1 MKAIIIDE
9 ITNHENFQDYD
20 YIFTYFPVK
29 NNSKRIKYLFSQDS
43 KLDDAIIF
51 KELFFKG
58 YLNNKDDDLLTSS
71 LISIFD
77 SVFIDNFS
85 IEFISLKNLINKYNI
100 TSLDLSSKNYNK
112 KIYESICKSKNLHSK
127 VLIGS
132 SSIKDSIQN
141 FFIIIIS
148 IFISY
153 MYLLKTFFSQFL
165 VKIIFSDAKSNNAN
179 NTTIIASARNSDFR
193 QLKNLKKKNRKL
205 HFFLVPKGYSSNLK
219 SYVKKLDSNN
229 YTYGF
234 QKMTIITLFKI
245 IFHIPFTVRKT
256 YDNLSLNKNIN
267 KQFYKQSLL
276 DFLSENSKLF
286 IFSSF
291 ISLYLISKYSFK
303 DNQNHFSKNNIFLL
317 SPGVG
322 TNILNKLLIIEGKKT
337 FHLQHGMILEPYSY
351 KFNVSENML
360 YSANDVAI
368 MNKICNK
375 SVINS
380 IFNFQ
385 SNISTYKSKKSKEKI
400 DLGVLSTTFYYSSN
414 FFISKDL
421 ELKDIK
427 YQNFFNEMITE
438 IKKENSI
445 NKINFKFHPNQ
456 KANKKHNFV
465 DLYYDNLDDIYENS
479 DLIIT
484 PMSSTILEL
493 IQNRKP
499 FLVYNSG
506 LYFSDSFS
514 NFLPS
519 EFIFNDFD
527 SFAKCLKYF
536 QNKRQE
542 FQEKQFL
549 CLKTLNNLIKQ

>member
-1 MKAIIIDE
+1 MKSACICLSHEIDKKGKISKDFQARLDSSYE
-9 ITNHENFQDYD
+9 IF
-20 YIFTYFPVK
+20 IK
-29 NNSKRIKYLFSQDS
+29 NKCNYM
-43 KLDDAIIF
+43 
-51 KELFFKG
+51 
-58 YLNNKDDDLLTSS
+58 LLTGGKNK
-71 LISIFD
+71 
-77 SVFIDNFS
+77 FINS
-85 IEFISLKNLINKYNI
+85 GNI
-100 TSLDLSSKNYNK
+100 CD
-112 KIYESICKSKNLHSK
+112 
-127 VLIGS
+127 
-132 SSIKDSIQN
+132 
-141 FFIIIIS
+141 
-148 IFISY
+148 
-153 MYLLKTFFSQFL
+153 
-165 VKIIFSDAKSNNAN
+165 
-179 NTTIIASARNSDFR
+179 IA
-193 QLKNLKKKNRKL
+193 
-205 HFFLVPKGYSSNLK
+205 
-219 SYVKKLDSNN
+219 
-229 YTYGF
+229 
-234 QKMTIITLFKI
+234 
-245 IFHIPFTVRKT
+245 
-256 YDNLSLNKNIN
+256 LN
-267 KQFYKQSLL
+267 
-276 DFLSENSKLF
+276 
-286 IFSSF
+286 
-291 ISLYLISKYSFK
+291 YLISKYSFK

-427 YQNFFNEMITE
+427 YQNFFNEIITE

-542 FQEKQFL
+542 L
-549 CLKTLNNLIKQ
+549 